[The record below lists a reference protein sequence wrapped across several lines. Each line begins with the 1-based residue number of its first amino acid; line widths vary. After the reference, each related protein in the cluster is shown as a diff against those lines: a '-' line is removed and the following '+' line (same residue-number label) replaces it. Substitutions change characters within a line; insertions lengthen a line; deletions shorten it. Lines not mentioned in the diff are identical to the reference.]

1 MPRRIEI
8 ELTSARPDGTWTW
21 RAAGAK
27 APKGVLEG
35 TLLPDGAKIGSVLK
49 ADAEVELDGIT
60 ILAVTTGKE
69 KLEKSG
75 LLDLIP
81 SDKPFEAV
89 TQQLAKR
96 DRNDRGE
103 RRDRPPRRDGP
114 EGDRRP
120 RRDGDRP
127 ARREGGPGRADRPA
141 GERPGGDRP
150 GGDRPGGST
159 RPDRGPR
166 PERRTRPN
174 FTAPPELPQ
183 RPKPKRLKPGR
194 THRNAVLADLPE
206 EQRPVAERAL
216 QGGLPAVRQAVNE
229 QNVRL
234 KSEGKPEVPAAGLLS
249 MAEGLLPRLRVAEW
263 LDRADAAIADI
274 EELDL
279 RDLRSVVAAGEDP
292 MVARDESTRAVATE
306 LKAALVTKQETEL
319 ALWFE
324 DIDAAIGVG
333 RVIRALKL
341 SSQPPKAGVLF
352 PSELALKL
360 ATATT
365 ANLTAEALADRWVA
379 VLEAAAFSPVRSH
392 IQPEVKPT
400 QVNDE
405 LLATVKRVGPL
416 LPQIA
421 ALFDI
426 EVSQRAT
433 APKPLRP
440 TRPAAP
446 KKPPR
451 APAPPARAAKPAAAP
466 APEPLPA
473 PEEILVAD
481 QAEPTAEEP
490 AEAPPVVEATPLP
503 APEELLVAAQPDPVA
518 EESAEAPVAPEP
530 VPDEPTPAAEPVAEQ
545 SAPSEEPTADE
556 PPAAAEPVAEETPA
570 AAEPVA
576 QETPAAADSTSEGET
591 AKG

>member
-27 APKGVLEG
+27 APRGVLEG
-35 TLLPDGAKIGSVLK
+35 ALLPDGAKIGSVLK

-60 ILAVTTGKE
+60 ILAVSTGKE
-69 KLEKSG
+69 KAEKAG
-75 LLDLIP
+75 LLDLIA

-96 DRNDRGE
+96 DRNDRGDRGE

-120 RRDGDRP
+120 RRDNDRP
-127 ARREGGPGRADRPA
+127 PRREGGTTRTDRPA
-141 GERPGGDRP
+141 GEPGADHRTS
-150 GGDRPGGST
+150 GS

-166 PERRTRPN
+166 PERRSRPN

-194 THRNAVLADLPE
+194 AHRSAVLADLPE

-229 QNVRL
+229 QNARL
-234 KSEGKPEVPAAGLLS
+234 KSEGQPEVPAAGLLS

-263 LDRADAAIADI
+263 LDRADAAMADI
-274 EELDL
+274 DELDL

-292 MVARDESTRAVATE
+292 MVARDETTRAVASE
-306 LKAALVTKQETEL
+306 LKAALVSKQETEL

-341 SSQPPKAGVLF
+341 SSQPPKAGVRF
-352 PSELALKL
+352 PPDLAMKL
-360 ATATT
+360 AAATT
-365 ANLTAEALADRWVA
+365 ANLTPDALADRWVA

-392 IQPEVKPT
+392 IVPTTKPT

-426 EVSQRAT
+426 EVSQTAT

-440 TRPAAP
+440 TRPAAA
-446 KKPPR
+446 KKPARP
-451 APAPPARAAKPAAAP
+451 PAPPRPAKPVAR
-466 APEPLPA
+466 PESEAVPPPMPA
-473 PEEILVAD
+473 PEEALIAD
-481 QAEPTAEEP
+481 QGEEP
-490 AEAPPVVEATPLP
+490 AEGPAVTEPAPPP
-503 APEELLVAAQPDPVA
+503 APEEALVANQAAPVV
-518 EESAEAPVAPEP
+518 EESAV
-530 VPDEPTPAAEPVAEQ
+530 
-545 SAPSEEPTADE
+545 ADE
-556 PPAAAEPVAEETPA
+556 PPAAVDEPA
-570 AAEPVA
+570 ADEPL
-576 QETPAAADSTSEGET
+576 AAVSAAEGET
-591 AKG
+591 RDV

>member
-1 MPRRIEI
+1 MGTISNRSEHGVPTDNCISRWSEAACTRYRCGPMSRRIEI

-21 RAAGAK
+21 RAAGAR
-27 APKGVLEG
+27 APKGVLDG
-35 TLLPDGAKIGSVLK
+35 SLLPDGAKIGSVLK
-49 ADAEVELDGIT
+49 ADAEVELDGIS
-60 ILAVTTGKE
+60 ILSVATSKE
-69 KLEKSG
+69 KAEKSG

-81 SDKPFEAV
+81 NDKPFEAV

-96 DRNDRGE
+96 DRNDRGDRGE

-120 RRDGDRP
+120 RRDAGDRP
-127 ARREGGPGRADRPA
+127 ARREGAAVGADRPA
-141 GERPGGDRP
+141 GDRP
-150 GGDRPGGST
+150 AGTRAGGERPGGST
-159 RPDRGPR
+159 RPDRGQR
-166 PERRTRPN
+166 SERRTRPN

-183 RPKPKRLKPGR
+183 RPKAKRLKPGR
-194 THRNAVLADLPE
+194 VHRNAVLADLPE

-229 QNVRL
+229 QNARL

-263 LDRADAAIADI
+263 LDRADAAKADI

-292 MVARDESTRAVATE
+292 MVARDETTRAVATE
-306 LKAALVTKQETEL
+306 LKAALVTKQESEL

-333 RVIRALKL
+333 RVVRALKL
-341 SSQPPKAGVLF
+341 SSQPPKAGVRF
-352 PSELALKL
+352 PTELAGKL

-365 ANLTAEALADRWVA
+365 ANLSTDAFADRWVA
-379 VLEAAAFSPVRSH
+379 VLEAAAFSPVRAQ
-392 IQPEVKPT
+392 IQPTAKPT

-421 ALFDI
+421 ALFEI
-426 EVSQRAT
+426 EVSQGAS

-440 TRPAAP
+440 MRPAAP
-446 KKPPR
+446 KKPSKV
-451 APAPPARAAKPAAAP
+451 PAPPRAAKPAAP
-466 APEPLPA
+466 APETLPSV
-473 PEEILVAD
+473 EEILVAD
-481 QAEPTAEEP
+481 QT
-490 AEAPPVVEATPLP
+490 
-503 APEELLVAAQPDPVA
+503 
-518 EESAEAPVAPEP
+518 
-530 VPDEPTPAAEPVAEQ
+530 
-545 SAPSEEPTADE
+545 E
-556 PPAAAEPVAEETPA
+556 PPAATDDTPPADDTHVPETPA
-570 AAEPVA
+570 ADETPRADDTPVP
-576 QETPAAADSTSEGET
+576 ETPAAADET
-591 AKG
+591 APAADAE